1 MWLLKERVYTWHFLF
16 IDKRK
21 RILISQLQNFEDF
34 REVERKSGRESCT
47 EKYWASYYFF
57 LNWAMFPPNYAKY
70 RCALL
75 CCNVICGNVN
85 WHHIQIMG
93 QIWHRHLLDNY
104 FYSFQTIFFS
114 RACQQMCTQTTL
126 FTSLGMHMPMFLW
139 FIFAHFPLCFLRVMV
154 MNLLITKHLFPEQ
167 KAKKLG
173 PTKQA
178 YPPASECLMERGQLK
193 D

>member
-1 MWLLKERVYTWHFLF
+1 
-16 IDKRK
+16 
-21 RILISQLQNFEDF
+21 
-34 REVERKSGRESCT
+34 
-47 EKYWASYYFF
+47 
-57 LNWAMFPPNYAKY
+57 MFPPNYAKY

-75 CCNVICGNVN
+75 CCNLICGNVN

-104 FYSFQTIFFS
+104 FYRFQTIFFS
-114 RACQQMCTQTTL
+114 HACQQMCTQTTL

-154 MNLLITKHLFPEQ
+154 MTLLITKHHFPEQ

-173 PTKQA
+173 PTNVTNKHILLLQ
-178 YPPASECLMERGQLK
+178 SLWWRGAHWETRKPFSLFCFRWK
-193 D
+193 LNEWTEWTVSRLFL